1 MDVSLKSRFFLTGS
15 NHALR
20 ALFPL
25 ISTDVLT
32 PFVDLL
38 EDALIQQVPP
48 VVTSVRLTS
57 LSLGRE
63 PILLASMRPITDDEW
78 FKGLAQQPKKKKGE
92 PDDLE
97 PGTYVVHS
105 AYKPPHDDP
114 STPKSNGKGRHARSL
129 SAASK
134 SSMMSRRSTA
144 QHSTADFDLTDA
156 AEREQLRKRDKLKRR
171 LRKIRANHDPQM
183 NGGTYVGDTDDEDDD
198 DEDIDADAGQYV
210 NYEIGFV
217 YRRTQRTTG
226 RGNAIHALAYF
237 GWGIKGLGGSEI
249 PVYLDVGE
257 LKGTVRVR
265 VLLSASPPFARTAS
279 FSFVK
284 MPEFD
289 ISARPLR
296 AGSFNAMDIPL
307 IKSYV
312 MKSVAQVASAFVA
325 PKSFTM
331 DIDRLLLGREAM
343 TRTLSVGVLHVA
355 IHSAQDLP
363 KMDSLGSCDAYVTA
377 SYSKFNKPLFSTRTI
392 VNSANPIWEE
402 HAFLLVSEET
412 IDSGEKL
419 RLRVCDSDRFSADDA
434 LGIIEVDV
442 AEIVDQSTR
451 ASGEQL
457 FYRRSDLQPEHPGMR
472 VQGSVDWSVRFFP
485 LHKISQ
491 QELERRIEEN
501 KDKRGEG
508 STPAPWWLEWL
519 DKWCEKPE
527 WEKER
532 EVRRKEMVQYFSGER
547 VREEIEAGGKP
558 GPNHPSGVLQFH
570 IHQAVDLELASVSG
584 TFAGTGGKHRSAASG
599 KPALGDAI
607 DRAPWENPDPPNPY
621 VEVHLND
628 KYVYRTRTKQVNP
641 MPYFNA
647 MSERFIRD
655 WRLAKIVFVIKDE
668 RDREHDPIIGMVSL
682 PLKDILKDGCQVT
695 RWFPIVGGLGWGMLR
710 ISLLFKPLEMHL
722 PEGASSYDAA
732 TFDLLSL
739 SASDLA
745 PIVGK
750 PPHLLV
756 ETEYDRVVLD
766 PPGGILADDSDDDTP
781 PTTDATGSLM
791 SAPGVNGPT
800 GGIDVGYPITS
811 PIRLAVRYRT
821 SCSILFSFHT
831 RGRLRKAKI
840 FAIGTMRLINC
851 PDNEKTECV
860 IPIFLTKSTR
870 AAFRAARIYEEYTKA
885 AQNGSANL
893 PSIGDAKL
901 IGFIKIC
908 FVLHPGVSR
917 AHRKLAKRDP
927 KFKSVY
933 KAWEATRLMESSAA
947 RDSDSEYD
955 TAASDE
961 EDVECQRAADKMAED
976 DSEAMLSGNAHGKA
990 LHQQNRGI
998 FQLKLAR
1005 TGKFVKDKL
1014 ENKVKNSRVAGHGGN
1029 LAGRPHGHDVEVEKE
1044 GQSSL

>member
-1 MDVSLKSRFFLTGS
+1 MKPEILLTGS

-38 EDALIQQVPP
+38 EDALMEQVPP

-63 PILLASMRPITDDEW
+63 PVLLTSMRPITDDEW

-92 PDDLE
+92 PEDLE

-105 AYKPPHDDP
+105 AYKPPP
-114 STPKSNGKGRHARSL
+114 SEEPANGKRRHARSH
-129 SAASK
+129 STASK
-134 SSMMSRRSTA
+134 TSLLSRRSTA
-144 QHSTADFDLTDA
+144 QPPTPELELSDA
-156 AEREQLRKRDKLKRR
+156 AAAESEQLRKRDKLKRR
-171 LRKIRANHDPQM
+171 LRLIRAKHDPRV
-183 NGGTYVGDTDDEDDD
+183 NGEALAQCLEDEDMDD
-198 DEDIDADAGQYV
+198 DELDGDAGQYV

-237 GWGIKGLGGSEI
+237 GWGVKGLGGSEI
-249 PVYLDVGE
+249 PIYLDVGE

-265 VLLSASPPFARTAS
+265 ILLSASPPFARTAT

-312 MKSVAQVASAFVA
+312 MKSVAQVAGGFVA

-331 DIDRLLLGREAM
+331 DIDRMLLGREAM
-343 TRTLSVGVLHVA
+343 TRTISVGVLHVV
-355 IHSAQDLP
+355 IHSAYDLP
-363 KMDSLGSCDAYVTA
+363 KMDSLGTCDAYVIA
-377 SYSKFNKPLFSTRTI
+377 SYSKFNKPLYSTRTI

-419 RLRVCDSDRFSADDA
+419 RLRLCDSDRFSADDS
-434 LGIIEVDV
+434 LGVIEVDV
-442 AEIVDQSTR
+442 AEIVDRSTR
-451 ASGEQL
+451 TPGEQL
-457 FYRRSDLQPEHPGMR
+457 FYRRDELQPEHPGMR
-472 VQGSVDWSVRFFP
+472 VQGMVDWSVRFFP

-501 KDKRGEG
+501 RDKRGEG

-519 DKWCEKPE
+519 DKWCERPE

-532 EVRRKEMVQYFSGER
+532 EVRRKEMVQYFTGER
-547 VREEIEAGGKP
+547 IREEIEAGGKP
-558 GPNHPSGVLQFH
+558 GPNHPSGILQFH
-570 IHQAVDLELASVSG
+570 IHQAVDLELQSVTG
-584 TFAGTGGKHRSAASG
+584 TFAGSGGKHRSPASG

-628 KYVYRTRTKQVNP
+628 KFIYRTRTKQVNP

-668 RDREHDPIIGMVSL
+668 RDREHDPIIGIVSL
-682 PLKDILKDGCQVT
+682 PLKDVLKDGCQVT
-695 RWFPIVGGLGWGMLR
+695 RWYPIVGGLGWGMLR
-710 ISLLFKPLEMHL
+710 VSLLFKPLEMHL

-739 SASDLA
+739 SSTDLSN
-745 PIVGK
+745 IVGK
-750 PPHLLV
+750 APHLLV
-756 ETEYDRVVLD
+756 ETEYDRVTLN
-766 PPGGILADDSDDDTP
+766 PPGGAVADDSDDDTP
-781 PTTDATGSLM
+781 PSTDATASLL
-791 SAPGVNGPT
+791 SAAGVNSAHA
-800 GGIDVGYPITS
+800 GIDMSYEITK

-821 SCSILFSFHT
+821 SCSVLFSFHT
-831 RGRLRKAKI
+831 RGALRKAKI
-840 FAIGTMRLINC
+840 FAIATMRLINC
-851 PDNEKTECV
+851 PDSEKTEKV
-860 IPIFLTKSTR
+860 IPVFLTRSTR
-870 AAFRAARIYEEYTKA
+870 HAFYAARIFEDYQKA
-885 AQNGSANL
+885 VEMGNASPEMLKEARL
-893 PSIGDAKL
+893 V
-901 IGFIKIC
+901 GFIKLS

-927 KFKSVY
+927 KFHSVY
-933 KAWEATRLMESSAA
+933 KAWEATRLLESAA
-947 RDSDSEYD
+947 ARNDSDSDLDYESAPSDDEY
-955 TAASDE
+955 AAG
-961 EDVECQRAADKMAED
+961 QRAAAKMAED

-990 LHQQNRGI
+990 LREHNRGI

-1005 TGKFVKDKL
+1005 TGKFMKDKIGDKVRN
-1014 ENKVKNSRVAGHGGN
+1014 NKIAGHVGI
-1029 LAGRPHGHDVEVEKE
+1029 ASRPHGHDVEVEHE

>member
-1 MDVSLKSRFFLTGS
+1 
-15 NHALR
+15 
-20 ALFPL
+20 
-25 ISTDVLT
+25 
-32 PFVDLL
+32 
-38 EDALIQQVPP
+38 
-48 VVTSVRLTS
+48 
-57 LSLGRE
+57 
-63 PILLASMRPITDDEW
+63 MRPITDDEW
-78 FKGLAQQPKKKKGE
+78 FKGIAQQPRKKKGE

-105 AYKPPHDDP
+105 AWKPPP
-114 STPKSNGKGRHARSL
+114 SETPKSNGKSRHARSH
-129 SAASK
+129 SGASK
-134 SSMMSRRSTA
+134 SSMMSRRSNA
-144 QHSTADFDLTDA
+144 QQSTADTDNDATA

-171 LRKIRANHDPQM
+171 LRKIRAKHQTQI
-183 NGGTYVGDTDDEDDD
+183 NGDVFADDEDDD
-198 DEDIDADAGQYV
+198 DDDDEHIDEDAGQYV
-210 NYEIGFV
+210 NYEVGFV
-217 YRRTQRTTG
+217 YRRTKRTAG

-237 GWGIKGLGGSEI
+237 GWGVKGLGGSEI
-249 PVYLDVGE
+249 PVYIDVGE
-257 LKGTVRVR
+257 LKGTVRLR

-312 MKSVAQVASAFVA
+312 MKSVAQVAGAFVA
-325 PKSFTM
+325 PKSYTM
-331 DIDRLLLGREAM
+331 DIDRLLLGHESM
-343 TRTLSVGVLHVA
+343 TRTMSVGVLHVA
-355 IHSAQDLP
+355 IHSASDLP

-377 SYSKFNKPLFSTRTI
+377 SYSKFNKPLYSTRTI
-392 VNSANPIWEE
+392 VNTANPIWEE
-402 HAFLLVSEET
+402 HAFLLVNEET
-412 IDSGEKL
+412 IESGEKL

-442 AEIVDQSTR
+442 ADIVDHSTR
-451 ASGEQL
+451 APGQQL

-558 GPNHPSGVLQFH
+558 GPNHPSGILQFH
-570 IHQAVDLELASVSG
+570 IHQAVDLELQSVNG
-584 TFAGTGGKHRSAASG
+584 TFGGTGGKHRSAASG
-599 KPALGDAI
+599 KPALGDII

-628 KYVYRTRTKQVNP
+628 KYIYRTRTKQVNP

-668 RDREHDPIIGMVSL
+668 RDREHDPIIGIVSL

-739 SASDLA
+739 SSTDLGHV
-745 PIVGK
+745 VGK

-756 ETEYDRVVLD
+756 ETEYDRVTLH
-766 PPGGILADDSDDDTP
+766 PPGDIGAAEDSDDDTP
-781 PTTDATGSLM
+781 PTTDATGSLF
-791 SAPGVNGPT
+791 SASGVNSPT
-800 GGIDVGYPITS
+800 VGNEVAWEWPNA
-811 PIRLAVRYRT
+811 IRLAVRYRT

-840 FAIGTMRLINC
+840 FAIATMRLINC
-851 PDNEKTECV
+851 PDNEKTERT
-860 IPIFLTKSTR
+860 IPVFLTRSTR
-870 AAFRAARIYEEYTKA
+870 QAFRATRIFEDYQKA
-885 AQNGSANL
+885 VQNGHPNP
-893 PSIGDAKL
+893 PSLGDAKL
-901 IGFIKIC
+901 IGFIKVG

-933 KAWEATRLMESSAA
+933 KAWEATRLLESAA
-947 RDSDSEYD
+947 ARNGSDSDSDYD
-955 TAASDE
+955 TAASDD
-961 EDVECQRAADKMAED
+961 EDTAGSRAAAKMQED

-990 LHQQNRGI
+990 LHQHNRGI

-1014 ENKVKNSRVAGHGGN
+1014 ENKVKNNKVSGHGGN
-1029 LAGRPHGHDVEVEKE
+1029 LAQRPHGHDVEVEYE